1 MILSLEIHSPLVKK
15 LYWMLKIRNV
25 YDNPS
30 NKNSALLLN
39 SWIFSMV
46 FSFVGKLEH
55 YWNLVKWF
63 NIQTRDE
70 QKKWDLTAS
79 LLG

>member
-1 MILSLEIHSPLVKK
+1 MILPLEIHSPLVKK

-25 YDNPS
+25 YDTPS

-55 YWNLVKWF
+55 Y
-63 NIQTRDE
+63 
-70 QKKWDLTAS
+70 
-79 LLG
+79 

>member
-1 MILSLEIHSPLVKK
+1 MISPLEIHSPLVKK

-25 YDNPS
+25 YDNPN
-30 NKNSALLLN
+30 NKNTALLLN

-55 YWNLVKWF
+55 H
-63 NIQTRDE
+63 
-70 QKKWDLTAS
+70 
-79 LLG
+79 